1 MLSLLWLVPML
12 PLVGFAILAVTAG
25 QLRRTAVSVIA
36 AGAVSLSA
44 LIAIGITIAYAIGA
58 PAGAVYSQT
67 LWQWIRVGDFAPS
80 VALHLDALSVTM
92 MVVVAF
98 VSALIHIYSIGFM
111 AEDAGYSRFF
121 AYMNLFVGSML
132 ILVLADNLLLL
143 YLGWEGVGLC
153 SFLLIGFWYR
163 EPDNVRAALKAFFVT
178 RIGDSAFAIGI
189 FLLFTSLGTLNIP
202 AVLNGISAYPRG
214 SALPTAAA
222 ALLLVGAIAKSAQ
235 LPLQTWLPDA
245 MAGPTPVSALIHA
258 ATMVTAGVYLIARM
272 HTLFAMA
279 PAVLLAVAI
288 IGAVTQLIASF
299 SALTQYDIKRIL
311 AYSTISQ
318 IGYMFLALGVGAWAA
333 AIYHFGTH
341 AFFKAALFLGAG
353 VIIKMLDG
361 EHNIF
366 KMGGLHRRYPITFW
380 AFLFAALTLAAVPPL
395 TITVNSKDLILNQ
408 VFLSE
413 GGLGL
418 WILGLIGTFLTAA
431 YTFRL
436 VFVVFFGPGQRMPEK
451 GPPTQNSALGTPK
464 TPSRSMVAPF
474 AVLAF
479 LGAVAGIPELIN
491 SISGGKGLYDFLN
504 SALPGPVR
512 DFPSVGDLWLL
523 QLVYVTTALVG
534 IVVAY
539 LLYEL
544 VPQYTRSIVSTS
556 VGSLLHRWWFADWG
570 FDWLYQKLFVGPYM
584 VLARINRS
592 DFVDL
597 FYRGLALISRV
608 LNGLLSSTV
617 NGNVR
622 WYVAAVAGGA
632 VLVVGLVVLL

>member
-1 MLSLLWLVPML
+1 MLSLLWLVPAL
-12 PLVGFAILAVTAG
+12 PLAGFVILAVTAG
-25 QLRRTAVSVIA
+25 QLRRKPVSAIAVGS
-36 AGAVSLSA
+36 VSLSA
-44 LIAIGITIAYAIGA
+44 VIAILITIVYIAAA
-58 PAGAVYSQT
+58 PAGTTYSQT
-67 LWQWIRVGDFAPS
+67 LWQWIHVGNFAPS
-80 VALHLDALSVTM
+80 VTLRLDALSVTM

-98 VSALIHIYSIGFM
+98 VSALIHVYSTGFM

-153 SFLLIGFWYR
+153 SYLLIGFWYR

-178 RIGDSAFAIGI
+178 RIGDTAFAIGI

-202 AVLNGISAYPRG
+202 AVLNGISAYPPG
-214 SALPTAAA
+214 SALPNAAA

-272 HTLFAMA
+272 HTLFSMA
-279 PAVLLAVAI
+279 PVVLLAVAI
-288 IGAVTQLIASF
+288 IGAVTQLLASF

-353 VIIKMLDG
+353 VVIKMLDE
-361 EHNIF
+361 EHDIF
-366 KMGGLHRRYPITFW
+366 KMGGLRYRFPTTFW
-380 AFLFAALTLAAVPPL
+380 AFLLAALTLAAVPPL
-395 TITVNSKDLILNQ
+395 TLTFNSKDLILNQ
-408 VFLSE
+408 ALLSE

-436 VFVVFFGPGQRMPEK
+436 VFVVFFGPERTKPEK
-451 GPPTQNSALGTPK
+451 MPL
-464 TPSRSMVAPF
+464 RSMVVPF
-474 AVLAF
+474 LILAF
-479 LGAVAGIPELIN
+479 LGAIAGVPELVS
-491 SISGGKGLYDFLN
+491 SISGANGFYSFLH
-504 SALPGPVR
+504 SALPGSVR
-512 DFPSVGDLWLL
+512 DFPSAGSPWLL
-523 QLVYVTTALVG
+523 QLVYVVTALAG
-534 IVVAY
+534 IAVAY
-539 LLYEL
+539 LLYERA
-544 VPQYTRSIVSTS
+544 PQYAPSIVSTG

-570 FDWLYQKLFVGPYM
+570 FDRLYQKLFVGPYV
-584 VLARINRS
+584 VLARVNRS

-597 FYRGLALISRV
+597 FYRGLALVSRV
-608 LNGLLSSTV
+608 INGLLSSTV

-632 VLVVGLVVLL
+632 VIVVGLVVVL

>member
-1 MLSLLWLVPML
+1 MLNLLWLVPAL
-12 PLVGFAILAVTAG
+12 PLAGFAVLAVTAG
-25 QLRRTAVSVIA
+25 QLRRQAVSTIA
-36 AGAVSLSA
+36 VGSVSLSA
-44 LIAIGITIAYAIGA
+44 LIAILIAIAYAAA
-58 PAGAVYSQT
+58 PAGTVYSQT
-67 LWQWIRVGDFAPS
+67 LWQWIQVGDFAPS

-98 VSALIHIYSIGFM
+98 VSALIHVYSTGFM

-153 SFLLIGFWYR
+153 SYLLIGFWYR

-178 RIGDSAFAIGI
+178 RIGDTAFAIGI

-202 AVLNGISAYPRG
+202 AVLNEIAAYPPG
-214 SALPTAAA
+214 SVLPTAAA
-222 ALLLVGAIAKSAQ
+222 ALLLAGAIAKSAQ

-272 HTLFAMA
+272 HTLFVMA

-288 IGAVTQLIASF
+288 IGAVTQLVASF

-353 VIIKMLDG
+353 VVIKMLDE
-361 EHNIF
+361 EHDIF
-366 KMGGLHRRYPITFW
+366 KMGGLRHRHPLTFW
-380 AFLFAALTLAAVPPL
+380 AFLFVALTLAAVPPL
-395 TITVNSKDLILNQ
+395 TLTFNSKDLILNQ
-408 VFLSE
+408 ALLSE

-418 WILGLIGTFLTAA
+418 WILGLAGTFLTAA
-431 YTFRL
+431 YTFRMM
-436 VFVVFFGPGQRMPEK
+436 FVVFFGPERTKPEK
-451 GPPTQNSALGTPK
+451 MPL
-464 TPSRSMVAPF
+464 RSMVAPF
-474 AVLAF
+474 VILAF
-479 LGAVAGIPELIN
+479 LGAIAGVPELVN
-491 SISGGKGLYDFLN
+491 SISGAHGSCSFLH

-512 DFPSVGDLWLL
+512 DFQSAGSPWVL
-523 QLVYVTTALVG
+523 QLVYVVTALAG
-534 IVVAY
+534 IGVAY
-539 LLYEL
+539 LLYERA
-544 VPQYTRSIVSTS
+544 PQYARSIVSTG

-570 FDWLYQKLFVGPYM
+570 LDWLYQKLFVGPYM

-597 FYRGLALISRV
+597 FYRGLALVSRV
-608 LNGLLSSTV
+608 ISGLLSSTV

-632 VLVVGLVVLL
+632 VIVVGLVVVL

>member
-1 MLSLLWLVPML
+1 MLSLLWLVPVL
-12 PLVGFAILAVTAG
+12 PLVGFAVLAVTAG
-25 QLRRTAVSVIA
+25 QLPRKAVSAIA
-36 AGAVSLSA
+36 VGSVSLSA
-44 LIAIGITIAYAIGA
+44 VIAILITITYAVTV
-58 PAGAVYSQT
+58 PAGTVYSQT
-67 LWQWIRVGDFAPS
+67 LWQWIRVGNFAPS
-80 VALHLDALSVTM
+80 VTLRLDALSVTM
-92 MVVVAF
+92 MVVVAL
-98 VSALIHIYSIGFM
+98 VSALIHIYSTGFM

-153 SFLLIGFWYR
+153 SYLLIGFWYR

-178 RIGDSAFAIGI
+178 RIGDTAFAIGI

-202 AVLNGISAYPRG
+202 AILNEISAYPPG

-272 HTLFAMA
+272 HTLFLAA

-288 IGAVTQLIASF
+288 IGAVTQLVASF
-299 SALTQYDIKRIL
+299 SALTQHDIKRIL

-333 AIYHFGTH
+333 AIYHLVTH

-353 VIIKMLDG
+353 VIIKMLG
-361 EHNIF
+361 EEHDIF
-366 KMGGLHRRYPITFW
+366 KMGGLRHRYPRAFW
-380 AFLFAALTLAAVPPL
+380 AFVFAALTLAAVPPL
-395 TITVNSKDLILNQ
+395 TITFNSKDLILND
-408 VFLSE
+408 VWLSGP
-413 GGLGL
+413 GGRML
-418 WILGLIGTFLTAA
+418 WTLAVVGTFLTAV
-431 YTFRL
+431 YTFRMIFA
-436 VFVVFFGPGQRMPEK
+436 VFSGVEQTKPTGSLSPWMVV
-451 GPPTQNSALGTPK
+451 
-464 TPSRSMVAPF
+464 PF
-474 AVLAF
+474 AVLTLLGLGVGFPELLSAIFGVKGFYHF
-479 LGAVAGIPELIN
+479 LQSTMPEPPRDFASAADVWIFQGIYVAVALAGI
-491 SISGGKGLYDFLN
+491 
-504 SALPGPVR
+504 AL
-512 DFPSVGDLWLL
+512 
-523 QLVYVTTALVG
+523 
-534 IVVAY
+534 AY
-539 LLYEL
+539 LLYGRASEEI
-544 VPQYTRSIVSTS
+544 RSVLS
-556 VGSLLHRWWFADWG
+556 VFARSPLHRWWFADWG

-597 FYRGLALISRV
+597 FYRGLALVARV
-608 LNGLLSSTV
+608 INGLLSSTV

-632 VLVVGLVVLL
+632 VIVVGLVVVL